1 MKILLVRDRNVLNTN
16 WLVFYANLLAER
28 GHDVVI
34 ACDTYGK
41 LGVLAEGN
49 KLNDHIKLVNLNAKT
64 TSWVKNIYRKIRGKL
79 FPRCFRFKKLIEK
92 ERPDVIVCYF
102 PVDLFNVTRFQ
113 NHNIPIIQMVHHFP
127 PIILDKYLRKP
138 WFIRWYYKKS
148 FKKVHTFQV
157 LMDSYMDKIN
167 PYFEPKNVVRIANAV
182 YQFKDEEKVDLTHE
196 KKKIIYVT
204 RIEKHIK
211 SPHLLVEAF
220 AKIGR
225 EFPDWKVEIWGLQ
238 KYPDYD
244 KEIQDLIKAN
254 GLENNVF
261 LMGYTR
267 DVNELYRSADIH
279 AFPSSAEGFSLAIA
293 DGMAIGLPTLGFA
306 DALSVNEVI
315 VDGHNGFLAK
325 DLDDFAEKLKQLMSD
340 KELRIRM
347 GQNAIADMKAYAPEV
362 IIGKWEKLFDTVV
375 SDN

>member
-167 PYFEPKNVVRIANAV
+167 PYFEPQNVVRIANAV

-211 SPHLLVEAF
+211 RPHLLVEAF

>member
-211 SPHLLVEAF
+211 RPHLLVEAF

-254 GLENNVF
+254 GLEDNVF

>member
-211 SPHLLVEAF
+211 RPHLLVEAF
-220 AKIGR
+220 AKIGL

-325 DLDDFAEKLKQLMSD
+325 NLDDFAEKLKQLMSD

>member
-211 SPHLLVEAF
+211 RPHLLVEAF

-325 DLDDFAEKLKQLMSD
+325 NLDDFAEKLKQLMSD

-362 IIGKWEKLFDTVV
+362 IIGKWEKLFDAVV

>member
-211 SPHLLVEAF
+211 RPHLLVEAF

-279 AFPSSAEGFSLAIA
+279 AFPSSAEGFSLDIA

>member
-138 WFIRWYYKKS
+138 WFSRWYYKKS

-211 SPHLLVEAF
+211 RPHLLVEAF

>member
-196 KKKIIYVT
+196 KKKIIYVA

-211 SPHLLVEAF
+211 RPHLLVEAF

-325 DLDDFAEKLKQLMSD
+325 NLDDFAEKLKQLMSD

>member
-28 GHDVVI
+28 GHNVVI

-49 KLNDHIKLVNLNAKT
+49 KLNEHIKLVNLNAKT

-211 SPHLLVEAF
+211 RPHLLVEAF

>member
-28 GHDVVI
+28 GYDVVI

-211 SPHLLVEAF
+211 RPHLLVEAF

>member
-49 KLNDHIKLVNLNAKT
+49 KLDDHIKLVNLNAKT

-211 SPHLLVEAF
+211 RPHLLVEAF

>member
-211 SPHLLVEAF
+211 RPHLLVEAF

-347 GQNAIADMKAYAPEV
+347 GQNAIADMKAYAPKV
-362 IIGKWEKLFDTVV
+362 IIGKWEKLFDAVV

>member
-211 SPHLLVEAF
+211 RPHLLVEAF

-325 DLDDFAEKLKQLMSD
+325 NLDDFAEKLKQLMSD

>member
-1 MKILLVRDRNVLNTN
+1 M
-16 WLVFYANLLAER
+16 
-28 GHDVVI
+28 VI

-211 SPHLLVEAF
+211 RPHLLVEAF

>member
-16 WLVFYANLLAER
+16 WLVFYANLLVER

-211 SPHLLVEAF
+211 RPHLLVEAF

>member
-211 SPHLLVEAF
+211 RPHLLVEAF

-325 DLDDFAEKLKQLMSD
+325 NLDDFAEKLKQLMSD
-340 KELRIRM
+340 KELRISM

>member
-211 SPHLLVEAF
+211 RPHLLVEAF

-375 SDN
+375 FDN

>member
-211 SPHLLVEAF
+211 RPHLLVEAF
-220 AKIGR
+220 AKIGW

>member
-211 SPHLLVEAF
+211 RPHLLVEAF

>member
-16 WLVFYANLLAER
+16 WLVFYANLPAER

-211 SPHLLVEAF
+211 RPHLLVEAF

>member
-167 PYFEPKNVVRIANAV
+167 PYFEPQNVVRIANAV

-211 SPHLLVEAF
+211 RPHLLVEAF

-325 DLDDFAEKLKQLMSD
+325 DLDDFAEKLKRLMSD

>member
-1 MKILLVRDRNVLNTN
+1 VKILLVRDRNVLNTN

-211 SPHLLVEAF
+211 RPHLLVEAF

>member
-28 GHDVVI
+28 GHNVVI

-211 SPHLLVEAF
+211 RPHLLVEAF

>member
-49 KLNDHIKLVNLNAKT
+49 KLNDYIKLVNLNAKT

-79 FPRCFRFKKLIEK
+79 FLRCFRFKKLIEK

-211 SPHLLVEAF
+211 RPHLLVEAF

>member
-34 ACDTYGK
+34 ACDTYCK

-211 SPHLLVEAF
+211 RPHLLVEAF